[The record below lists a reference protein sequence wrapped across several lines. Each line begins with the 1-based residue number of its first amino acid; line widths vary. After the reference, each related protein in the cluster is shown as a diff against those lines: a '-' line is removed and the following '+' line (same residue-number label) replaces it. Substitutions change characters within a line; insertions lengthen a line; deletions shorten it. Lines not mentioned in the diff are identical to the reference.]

1 MPRLP
6 VDGKRVVEHRIT
18 LGQYEREQLDSVVTG
33 VTFRNVANPMVAL
46 LSDVSALVALGG
58 ILEALGIVDIT
69 GWVKKNTWADEI
81 IDGIGAGLYESY
93 EAAMFALEQAAAAAE
108 EAAEAAEGVAGAVE
122 GAAKIVRTPIDLSV
136 KAWVLLKTLDAKI
149 SLGGLKN
156 VL

>member
-81 IDGIGAGLYESY
+81 INGIGSGLYDSY
-93 EAAMFALEQAAAAAE
+93 EAAMLAIEQAAAAAE
-108 EAAEAAEGVAGAVE
+108 EAAAAAEG
-122 GAAKIVRTPIDLSV
+122 AANVVTAPIDLGV